1 MSDAEAKKIEDFRKK
16 QAKKKKRA
24 KAAAKAAEEGGAPL
38 SLNSMMD
45 MFTIILVFLIKSFG
59 SQPLTIT
66 SDTDLPYSIAD
77 FKPKNMTVVFI
88 GKSGIVLNGQPLK
101 PPLTLDE
108 KLRVRKEMKKGGETG
123 MIINPLELALQEEA
137 RVRRTKFKDD
147 PALAFKGE
155 LIIVADAKV
164 PYRTIA
170 EVLQTAIV
178 NEYKSF
184 KFAVYSS
191 SDNMALSG
199 RVGAKK

>member
-1 MSDAEAKKIEDFRKK
+1 MSDAENQKLEDFRKK

-24 KAAAKAAEEGGAPL
+24 KAAAAAAEEGGAPL

-66 SDTDLPYSIAD
+66 SDTDLPYSVAD

-101 PPLTLDE
+101 PPLTLE
-108 KLRVRKEMKKGGETG
+108 GFRVRKEMKKGGETG

-137 RVRRTKFKDD
+137 RLRRTKFKDD

-155 LIIVADAKV
+155 LIVVSDAKV

-178 NEYKSF
+178 NEYKTF

-191 SDNMALSG
+191 GDNMALSG
-199 RVGAKK
+199 RVAEKK